1 MEDQILK
8 IKEVSKSPL
17 KTIAKV
23 NKNKKLNIDD
33 LTYELPLTTD
43 DILKLFHQNNKEI
56 MTNLIQ
62 SKDLYIS
69 DWSCPYSRE
78 TTRYYFNQRCKGC
91 QILYRLRKGNTQNN
105 NEIEIYSGVKKGN
118 KLLLEKFDF
127 FKDDYLEN
135 LETQEISYSLFK
147 TLNPLYFHLN
157 NKSKYYNIENSKVN
171 YITQSLIYN
180 QIMKQEN
187 LNLYNNYVWSYI
199 CGNKIHLLKEKNNIS
214 DLKELSGNPLFSIFH
229 SPNRDIEKF
238 RNNGV
243 SKIVV
248 LAILKQL
255 IMTFKVMGKYHFI
268 HSKPGKEYYNFI
280 PEPITIN
287 KETFPLKFILRCHP
301 YSSITYQDKRFY
313 CSSIGNFHHHGVP
326 LESFDVDVNGSNSYC
341 DNKNFSREYN
351 SKRILFYKIGKRSE
365 VFLKMRNQYG
375 IPICYHSFDF
385 VMFLISLII
394 QEEFYVF
401 KEMKEYKL
409 WKGLWKLDEYS
420 SLESKLFSL
429 ENNNFDTIFDVVK
442 NYHIRFDAL
451 QFFYSSL
458 YL

>member
-1 MEDQILK
+1 MEDQFLT

-23 NKNKKLNIDD
+23 NKNKNMDIKE

-43 DILKLFHQNNKEI
+43 DIFKLFYKNNQQI
-56 MTNLIQ
+56 MTNLIN

-78 TTRYYFNQRCKGC
+78 TGRYYFNQRCKGC
-91 QILYRLRKGNTQNN
+91 QILYRLRKGNSQNPD
-105 NEIEIYSGVKKGN
+105 EIEIYSGSKKGN

-127 FKDDYLEN
+127 FKDDYIAN
-135 LETQEISYSLFK
+135 LETKEIAYSLFK
-147 TLNPLYFHLN
+147 SLNPIYFHHL
-157 NKSKYYNIENSKVN
+157 KKTSYFNIENCKVN

-187 LNLYNNYVWSYI
+187 LEFYNNYTWSYI
-199 CGNKIHLLKEKNNIS
+199 CGNKIHLLQEKNTIS

-238 RNNGV
+238 RTNGI

-248 LAILKQL
+248 LSILKQL
-255 IMTFKVMGKYHFI
+255 TMTLKIMSKYHFI
-268 HSKPGKEYYNFI
+268 HSRPSKQYYHFI
-280 PEPITIN
+280 PEPTTIN
-287 KETFPLKFILRCHP
+287 KETFPMKLILECHD
-301 YSSITYQDKRFY
+301 YSSITYQEKRFY
-313 CSSIGNFHHHGVP
+313 CSSVGNFHHHGIP
-326 LESFDVDVNGSNSYC
+326 IESFDVDVNGSQSYC
-341 DNKNFSREYN
+341 DNKNFSSDYN

-365 VFLKMRNQYG
+365 VFLKIRNQYG

-385 VMFLISLII
+385 VLFLTSLVI

-409 WKGLWKLDEYS
+409 WKGLWKNDEYPY
-420 SLESKLFSL
+420 LETKLFSL
-429 ENNNFDTIFDVVK
+429 ETNDFDSIFSVVK
-442 NYHIRFDAL
+442 DYYIRFDAL
-451 QFFYSSL
+451 QFFFKSL
-458 YL
+458 L